1 MANPFVHVELHTSDL
16 ARARQFYTS
25 LFGWKLHDV
34 SMPADGTTYTMID
47 VGEGT
52 GGGMMVNPAPG
63 TPSHWMAYVAV
74 DDIEASTKR
83 ARELGATVLVDVTE
97 VASFGWMSVI
107 ADPTGATIA
116 MWKPKNPQ

>member
-16 ARARQFYTS
+16 AKARQFYTS
-25 LFGWKLHDV
+25 LFGWKLRDV
-34 SMPADGTTYTMID
+34 PMPAGGTTYTMID

-74 DDIEASTKR
+74 DDIEASTKK
-83 ARELGATVLVDVTE
+83 ARELAATVLADVTE

>member
-107 ADPTGATIA
+107 ADPTGASIA
-116 MWKPKNPQ
+116 MWKPKNPH

>member
-25 LFGWKLHDV
+25 LFGWRLHD
-34 SMPADGTTYTMID
+34 MPMPDGGGAYTMID
-47 VGEGT
+47 VGGGT
-52 GGGMMVNPAPG
+52 GGGMMVNQAPG

-74 DDIEASTKR
+74 DDIEASTKK

-97 VASFGWMSVI
+97 VGSFGWMSVI
-107 ADPTGATIA
+107 ADPTGAALA